1 MPKKLFTPE
10 VQDSWHLEN
19 LTNPKAKKAYDK
31 YLKDH
36 ARRLRQ
42 LERELAGEAIP
53 GDERNYDE

>member
-1 MPKKLFTPE
+1 MSKKLFTPE
-10 VQDSWHLEN
+10 LQDAWHLEQER
-19 LTNPKAKKAYDK
+19 NPSARKAYDR

-42 LERELAGEAIP
+42 LEREAIGESIP